1 VKKDREITM
10 QTITFR
16 ALLTLGLLAGLMIGT
31 GHPGGALAV
40 AIAAAAGIWMARA
53 DSVRRDLR

>member
-1 VKKDREITM
+1 M
-10 QTITFR
+10 QTIPSR
-16 ALLTLGLLAGLMIGT
+16 VLLILRLLAGLMIGT

-40 AIAAAAGIWMARA
+40 AIAAGAGIWMARA

>member
-1 VKKDREITM
+1 M
-10 QTITFR
+10 QTITSKV
-16 ALLTLGLLAGLMIGT
+16 LLALGLLAGLMIGT

>member
-1 VKKDREITM
+1 M
-10 QTITFR
+10 QTI
-16 ALLTLGLLAGLMIGT
+16 LIPQPGPGDVLIQVPIST

-40 AIAAAAGIWMARA
+40 AIAAGAGIWMARA

>member
-1 VKKDREITM
+1 M
-10 QTITFR
+10 PTITSKL
-16 ALLTLGLLAGLMIGT
+16 LLTLGLLSGLMIGT

-40 AIAAAAGIWMARA
+40 AVAAGAGIWMARV

>member
-1 VKKDREITM
+1 M

-40 AIAAAAGIWMARA
+40 ASAAAAGIWMARA